1 MPTTDNALALRA
13 VEALERIANATERSA
28 PKTLA
33 DQFKALPRADRDRF
47 VDQLRGFLEEG

>member
-1 MPTTDNALALRA
+1 MSTTDLTLRA